1 MALFFVS
8 KKIYVEGRYNFFF
21 LDFFSKQGVNT
32 TSFNDFGQE

>member
-8 KKIYVEGRYNFFF
+8 NFFYVEGRYNLFF
-21 LDFFSKQGVNT
+21 LDFSSKQGVST